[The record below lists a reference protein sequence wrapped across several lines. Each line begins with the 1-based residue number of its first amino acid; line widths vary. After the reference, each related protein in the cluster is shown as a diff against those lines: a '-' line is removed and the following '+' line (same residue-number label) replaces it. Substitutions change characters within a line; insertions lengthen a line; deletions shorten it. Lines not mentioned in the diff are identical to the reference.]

1 MEIHQVLPKE
11 LGTGEFCPDCG
22 KMYFA
27 RKFWIK
33 SGEHGS
39 TWQIAESQ
47 APTVLPLRKRLGLD
61 GQ

>member
-11 LGTGEFCPDCG
+11 SGTGEFCPDCG

-33 SGEHGS
+33 SRFHGD

-47 APTVLPLRKRLGLD
+47 APTKIN